1 MSNLATKNGWLVTVH
16 NIKTTLRKLRI
27 KQSSQ
32 LRYDMIYSRPE
43 LYLAPRTSYLKTNM
57 PVNDGELQD
66 TQSDQNDT
74 KTSEPVSSGPFKWF
88 VLVTF
93 IIFSSSLAMAQ
104 MIFVPIPKQAAAYY
118 GIKGKYSEI
127 LSRGLIPGFLR
138 SRKVFPIKK
147 SC

>member
-1 MSNLATKNGWLVTVH
+1 MNTSLPSLVTVH

-57 PVNDGELQD
+57 PDGEVQD

-74 KTSEPVSSGPFKWF
+74 WTSEPVTSGPFRWF
-88 VLVTF
+88 VLVMY

-104 MIFVPIPKQAAAYY
+104 IIFVPIPKQAAAYY

-127 LSRGLIPGFLR
+127 GEAGDYCDSGIYNL
-138 SRKVFPIKK
+138 
-147 SC
+147 